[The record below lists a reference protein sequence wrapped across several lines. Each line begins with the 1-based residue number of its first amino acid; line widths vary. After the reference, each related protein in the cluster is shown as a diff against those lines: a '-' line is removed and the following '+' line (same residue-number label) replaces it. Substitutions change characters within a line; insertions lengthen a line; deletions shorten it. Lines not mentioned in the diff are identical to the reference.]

1 MFFKCF
7 YETLLLSLIKGWQ
20 LKKPTIVLDEVT
32 SDEDWKTMK
41 TELKE
46 WIIYYRKIVVSKVH
60 QNFFCLIKMVH
71 LRIPDNKIINSL
83 LS

>member
-1 MFFKCF
+1 MFFKYF
-7 YETLLLSLIKGWQ
+7 YETLLLSLIRGWQ
-20 LKKPTIVLDEVT
+20 LKKPMIMLDEAT

-60 QNFFCLIKMVH
+60 QNFLFDKNGP
-71 LRIPDNKIINSL
+71 LRHT
-83 LS
+83 